1 MRDHVRRCVI
11 TWALLSATLHTFA
24 ATDAT
29 IESVRALTSA
39 WRLAWV
45 RPVPVAR
52 AAAAPLVVAAGRNQ
66 RLWIADQN
74 AGEVQVYTTR
84 GRQLARLKVA
94 KRGVI
99 SALDFD
105 RADRLL
111 VAQQRRE
118 LRVPLGDVRVFE
130 GSSSSAGSYRMI
142 RSRTYPKY
150 WTGRSVAEEIELAR
164 ARGEYTAFTPPDQL
178 VMRGAAITP
187 RGSVF
192 VIVPVLSTM
201 ERFSADGATAS
212 TYMMTE
218 LRPWSPCWVIA
229 TRDGELVLGD
239 ARNERMLLMDTAG
252 RAKAAW
258 PVTRV
263 GEQIACAR
271 PGRGWLMLDP
281 RAHTMAWYGRE
292 GVSEGQQRLPAAYE
306 AVAMPDAR
314 TLWLFDTNEW
324 TWHEYQAI
332 D

>member
-1 MRDHVRRCVI
+1 MRGHVRTCVI
-11 TWALLSATLHTFA
+11 ICALLNAALHTAA
-24 ATDAT
+24 ATNETAD
-29 IESVRALTSA
+29 SVRALTSG

-45 RPVPVAR
+45 RPVPLAR

-74 AGEVQVYTTR
+74 AGEVCVYSTR

-94 KRGVI
+94 HRGVI
-99 SALDFD
+99 SALDVD

-118 LRVPLGDVRVFE
+118 LRVPFGEVRIFE
-130 GSSSSAGSYRMI
+130 KSGSSASSYRMI

-150 WTGRSVAEEIELAR
+150 WTGRSVAEEMELAR
-164 ARGEYTAFTPPDQL
+164 ARGEYTAFTPPEQL
-178 VMRGAAITP
+178 LLRGAAITP

-201 ERFSADGATAS
+201 ERFSADGVTAS

-229 TRDGELVLGD
+229 ARDGRLVLGD

-271 PGRGWLMLDP
+271 PDRGWLMLDP
-281 RAHTMAWYGRE
+281 HEHTIAWYGRDGIYE
-292 GVSEGQQRLPAAYE
+292 GRQGLPGRYE

-314 TLWLFDTNEW
+314 TLWLFDINAW